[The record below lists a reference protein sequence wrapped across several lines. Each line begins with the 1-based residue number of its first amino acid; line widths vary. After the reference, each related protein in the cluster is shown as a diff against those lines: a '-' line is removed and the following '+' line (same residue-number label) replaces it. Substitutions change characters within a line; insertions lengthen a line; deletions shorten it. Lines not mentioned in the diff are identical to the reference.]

1 MGQQQQQQQRPMS
14 MPCVP
19 SPMPGTLP
27 SGGGGGGGSK
37 QRAPGAPVS
46 PTNPLAT
53 IPEDEEPD
61 KDNVPSVPPGRQESG
76 FEQPAYCNFST
87 SQKILWPRSA
97 EERQKRNHILL
108 FTIFNPILKTKP
120 RAPLAPPMSQSET
133 EPPNLDPPDLG
144 GGGALPVE
152 NVELGVILP
161 GGERHV
167 SRFHGSK
174 PVMDVLVVLCGRY
187 RLSPA
192 GHTLELLSRDDA
204 SPLRYKPHTPLGALG
219 AGTALIKPRPASDD
233 RLKKPTQ
240 PVVVPEQTVRLTV
253 NYLRTQ
259 KTTVRVSPSVA
270 LQALLPEIC
279 NKCGFHVPH
288 TTLFRDAGETEA
300 LDASR
305 SLSELGVEEVYAV
318 DRSKELSHGLHDNTD
333 LPAKKKKGLFSFLWP
348 KKKKTSMPG
357 TPLMGQQQQQHQ
369 RPMSMPCVPSPMP
382 GTLPSGGGGG
392 GGGGGSKR
400 RAPGA
405 PVSPTNSLA
414 TIPEDEEPDKDNVP
428 SVPPGRQESG
438 FELSSPDQ
446 PRLAPETRRSQP
458 PAAPL
463 AASSTEATATAAE
476 STPPSSPPPRSAP
489 EHSSAAFS
497 QPGSSSPVTPSAE
510 NQHRRRSSSTET
522 TLNEGGGGMGSDSN
536 VAKQQCVPEAALR
549 RLEQETSAKSETRKT
564 SCGAS
569 QQAQDL
575 ADNTVQECSSDLV
588 QADTDAAA
596 TAELDQLIAE
606 LEMGLMD
613 DDLRSESSSASVETV
628 NIIKAEADVNFIAE
642 PVRKPEAAL
651 PDSAAIKATCRQRL
665 Q

>member
-1 MGQQQQQQQRPMS
+1 MGVLLVVAATGFLLCRNDVWMDDCPPASTSLPPATHDPPSTRTSIGSAATPSDGFLAALLRPAPGGPTGPPAGRGAPPRAGRGAPPRAGRGAPPRAGRGAPPRAGRPTS
-14 MPCVP
+14 ERTAARWRRAACESAARKAAAAAAAAAGLGPRGESGAVP
-19 SPMPGTLP
+19 SASPH
-27 SGGGGGGGSK
+27 
-37 QRAPGAPVS
+37 RHFPVS
-46 PTNPLAT
+46 
-53 IPEDEEPD
+53 
-61 KDNVPSVPPGRQESG
+61 
-76 FEQPAYCNFST
+76 
-87 SQKILWPRSA
+87 
-97 EERQKRNHILL
+97 
-108 FTIFNPILKTKP
+108 LKTKP

-240 PVVVPEQTVRLTV
+240 PVVVPEVEKSHFRFDPCAGSRKECFKVEPVRC
-253 NYLRTQ
+253 TQ
-259 KTTVRVSPSVA
+259 
-270 LQALLPEIC
+270 
-279 NKCGFHVPH
+279 
-288 TTLFRDAGETEA
+288 
-300 LDASR
+300 
-305 SLSELGVEEVYAV
+305 
-318 DRSKELSHGLHDNTD
+318 ELSHGLHDNTD
-333 LPAKKKKGLFSFLWP
+333 LPAKKTKGLFSFLWP

-392 GGGGGSKR
+392 GGKQ

-405 PVSPTNSLA
+405 PVSPTNPLA

-463 AASSTEATATAAE
+463 AASSTEATTAAAE

-489 EHSSAAFS
+489 EHSLAAFS

-510 NQHRRRSSSTET
+510 KQRRRRSSSTGE
-522 TLNEGGGGMGSDSN
+522 LSRAHIFNFEFCY
-536 VAKQQCVPEAALR
+536 QAL
-549 RLEQETSAKSETRKT
+549 
-564 SCGAS
+564 
-569 QQAQDL
+569 
-575 ADNTVQECSSDLV
+575 
-588 QADTDAAA
+588 
-596 TAELDQLIAE
+596 
-606 LEMGLMD
+606 
-613 DDLRSESSSASVETV
+613 
-628 NIIKAEADVNFIAE
+628 
-642 PVRKPEAAL
+642 
-651 PDSAAIKATCRQRL
+651 
-665 Q
+665 